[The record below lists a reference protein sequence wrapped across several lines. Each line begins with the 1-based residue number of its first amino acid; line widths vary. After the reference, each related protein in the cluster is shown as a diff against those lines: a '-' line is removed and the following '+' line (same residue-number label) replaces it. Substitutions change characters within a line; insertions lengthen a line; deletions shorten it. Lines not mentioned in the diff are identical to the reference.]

1 MSLPRYPEYK
11 DSGVEWLGAIPSNWT
26 TDRLKRR
33 CHVFPSNVDKKS
45 VDGERA
51 VRLCN
56 YTDVY
61 YNDRIVPDMSLMDAT
76 ATDQQIAKFTLR
88 AGDTVFTKDSE
99 SADDIGVAA
108 YVPSDLPGIVCGYHL
123 SIARPIVGTNGAY
136 VKWLFD
142 ARYTKAR
149 FAVLAN
155 GLTRVGLN
163 QYAVDNMELPWPPFE
178 EQVAIASFL
187 DRETAKIDALI
198 AEQEK
203 LLALLAEKRQATI
216 SHAVT
221 RGLDPNAPMKDPGIP
236 WLGEVPAHWEVRSL
250 KSIVATPITDGPHET
265 PTFLD
270 EGVPFVSAEAVSG
283 GTINFDKIRGYI
295 SAEDNARYSQKYR
308 PQLHD
313 IYMVKSG
320 ATTGVTAI
328 VDGRTDFNIWS
339 PLAAIRCSQTIANP
353 YFILGYLRSRNFQ
366 EGVALNW
373 SFGTQQNIGMG
384 VLGDLPVALPP
395 RDEQREISRFL
406 EDQLRALS
414 TLQLSAEQ
422 AVPLLRGRRN
432 ELVAAAVTGQNDV
445 RGLVEAQAA

>member
-1 MSLPRYPEYK
+1 MSLPTYPEYK

-221 RGLDPNAPMKDPGIP
+221 RGLDPKAPMKDSGIP
-236 WLGEVPAHWEVRSL
+236 WLGEVPAHWEVSPL
-250 KSIVATPITDGPHET
+250 K
-265 PTFLD
+265 
-270 EGVPFVSAEAVSG
+270 
-283 GTINFDKIRGYI
+283 YI
-295 SAEDNARYSQKYR
+295 SRIGNGSTPNRDNPDYWSDTGFPWLNSSVVNQDEVTEAERF
-308 PQLHD
+308 
-313 IYMVKSG
+313 
-320 ATTGVTAI
+320 VTE
-328 VDGRTDFNIWS
+328 F
-339 PLAAIRCSQTIANP
+339 
-353 YFILGYLRSRNFQ
+353 
-366 EGVALNW
+366 ALKECH
-373 SFGTQQNIGMG
+373 
-384 VLGDLPVALPP
+384 LPVIRPP
-395 RDEQREISRFL
+395 AVLVGITGQGKTRGMAAPLMFEATISQHLAYVAPKAGRL
-406 EDQLRALS
+406 EVAYLLRALEIAYGTLRTDSESAGS
-414 TLQLSAEQ
+414 TKGAITCDQLSRFTIPLPPLDEQ
-422 AVPLLRGRRN
+422 GAIAKHIDIKAAHFEKLASDSRQAIALLKERRSA
-432 ELVAAAVTGQNDV
+432 LIAAAVTGHIDV
-445 RGLVEAQAA
+445 RRALES